1 MQADKSSSAGGASRK
16 PRDEMKKGGVVARIL
31 SGVMNTVTPIH
42 PERQI
47 EEWVE
52 QLVDLEGREAAITL
66 LENILRKLRDR

>member
-1 MQADKSSSAGGASRK
+1 
-16 PRDEMKKGGVVARIL
+16 MKKGGVVARIL